1 MYLYHKM
8 KKFTEEL
15 LKGKKF
21 GMLTCLKFSHRNEKR
36 QAYFFWKCDCGKEI
50 LHNASH
56 IVYGQRFSCG
66 CTKRWSKLWDKHKA
80 WTGYKEI
87 CGTYWSSIKRNA
99 KKRNLEMSIS
109 IEYAWNKFIEQ
120 NRMCALTGIPI
131 YFQARKDLRNATA
144 SLDRIDSSK
153 GYIEGNVQWVHK
165 KINYMK
171 QQFNQTEFIEWCK
184 KVVNHNA

>member
-1 MYLYHKM
+1 MKLYTDSKI
-8 KKFTEEL
+8 
-15 LKGKKF
+15 
-21 GMLTCLKFSHRNEKR
+21 
-36 QAYFFWKCDCGKEI
+36 EI
-50 LHNASH
+50 S
-56 IVYGQRFSCG
+56 
-66 CTKRWSKLWDKHKA
+66 
-80 WTGYKEI
+80 
-87 CGTYWSSIKRNA
+87 
-99 KKRNLEMSIS
+99 
-109 IEYAWNKFIEQ
+109 KFIEQ
-120 NRMCALTGIPI
+120 NRMFALTGIPI